1 MYRPFQHRL
10 TVTDVPDLASGAR
23 VVVFEKVYKTN
34 RGAVAARRRWLAG
47 GAWSHRSATI
57 TTEPVG
63 AERAR
68 EITEWLGHLHDA
80 QRFGSREPHRI
91 ADVLTYGKAAPS
103 APAKQPATDC
113 TQPASNEVS
122 AAQKTGGTKGDTI

>member
-1 MYRPFQHRL
+1 MMYRAFQHRL

-57 TTEPVG
+57 ATEP
-63 AERAR
+63 RQ
-68 EITEWLGHLHDA
+68 L
-80 QRFGSREPHRI
+80 
-91 ADVLTYGKAAPS
+91 
-103 APAKQPATDC
+103 ATDC

-122 AAQKTGGTKGDTI
+122 AAQKTGGTKGEDTI

>member
-1 MYRPFQHRL
+1 MYRPFRHRL

-57 TTEPVG
+57 TTIG
-63 AERAR
+63 RQA
-68 EITEWLGHLHDA
+68 W
-80 QRFGSREPHRI
+80 FGVE
-91 ADVLTYGKAAPS
+91 AA
-103 APAKQPATDC
+103 APAKQFRRGAVETPEQPATDC
-113 TQPASNEVS
+113 TQPASNEVP
-122 AAQKTGGTKGDTI
+122 AAQKTGGTKGEDTI